1 MKEKYRLTVF
11 SDSHGSSGA
20 LREAIELH
28 RRDTDCFIFLGDGC
42 REAVPLLED
51 CGKAYQAVP
60 GNCDMFVGGM
70 PESLT
75 LDLGAARIFICHGH
89 RYEVKGSLSALAAA
103 ARERGA
109 DIALFG
115 HTHLRLERYL
125 PPERDGE
132 RPLWLFNPGSI
143 SRPREGRPSYGI
155 IDILRDGERLDVLLS
170 HAEL

>member
-11 SDSHGSSGA
+11 SDSHGSSA
-20 LREAIELH
+20 AMLEAIELH

-42 REAVPLLED
+42 REAIPLFED
-51 CGKAYQAVP
+51 FGVTYQAVP
-60 GNCDMFVGGM
+60 GNCDMFTGGM

-89 RYEVKGSLSALAAA
+89 RYGVKGSLGMLESA

-125 PPERDGE
+125 PPEDGQ

-143 SRPREGRPSYGI
+143 SLPREGRPSYGI
-155 IDILRDGERLDVLLS
+155 VDIARSGDRLDVLLS
-170 HAEL
+170 HAEI

>member
-51 CGKAYQAVP
+51 CGKAYQVVP

-75 LDLGAARIFICHGH
+75 LDLGAGRILRSSVTRTSDSIDIC
-89 RYEVKGSLSALAAA
+89 RRSVTASALCGFSIPAASPA
-103 ARERGA
+103 LARA
-109 DIALFG
+109 DRATG
-115 HTHLRLERYL
+115 
-125 PPERDGE
+125 
-132 RPLWLFNPGSI
+132 
-143 SRPREGRPSYGI
+143 
-155 IDILRDGERLDVLLS
+155 
-170 HAEL
+170 

>member
-51 CGKAYQAVP
+51 C
-60 GNCDMFVGGM
+60 
-70 PESLT
+70 
-75 LDLGAARIFICHGH
+75 
-89 RYEVKGSLSALAAA
+89 VKGTLSALAAA

-155 IDILRDGERLDVLLS
+155 IDILRDDERLDVLLS

>member
-75 LDLGAARIFICHGH
+75 LDLA
-89 RYEVKGSLSALAAA
+89 E
-103 ARERGA
+103 
-109 DIALFG
+109 
-115 HTHLRLERYL
+115 RLERSL
-125 PPERDGE
+125 KDMM
-132 RPLWLFNPGSI
+132 SI
-143 SRPREGRPSYGI
+143 RTAMST
-155 IDILRDGERLDVLLS
+155 
-170 HAEL
+170 

>member
-51 CGKAYQAVP
+51 CGKAYQVVP

-89 RYEVKGSLSALAAA
+89 RYGVKGSLSALAAA

-115 HTHLRLERYL
+115 
-125 PPERDGE
+125 
-132 RPLWLFNPGSI
+132 
-143 SRPREGRPSYGI
+143 
-155 IDILRDGERLDVLLS
+155 
-170 HAEL
+170 

>member
-51 CGKAYQAVP
+51 CGKAYQVVP

-89 RYEVKGSLSALAAA
+89 RY
-103 ARERGA
+103 GA

-115 HTHLRLERYL
+115 HTHLRLDRYL

>member
-20 LREAIELH
+20 LRESIELH
-28 RRDTDCFIFLGDGC
+28 RRDTDCFIFLGNGC

-51 CGKAYQAVP
+51 CGKAYQVVP

-89 RYEVKGSLSALAAA
+89 RYGVKGTLSARRHASA
-103 ARERGA
+103 
-109 DIALFG
+109 
-115 HTHLRLERYL
+115 
-125 PPERDGE
+125 
-132 RPLWLFNPGSI
+132 
-143 SRPREGRPSYGI
+143 GR
-155 IDILRDGERLDVLLS
+155 ILRSSVTRTSDSSDICRRSVTASALCGFSIPAASPALARADR
-170 HAEL
+170 ATG